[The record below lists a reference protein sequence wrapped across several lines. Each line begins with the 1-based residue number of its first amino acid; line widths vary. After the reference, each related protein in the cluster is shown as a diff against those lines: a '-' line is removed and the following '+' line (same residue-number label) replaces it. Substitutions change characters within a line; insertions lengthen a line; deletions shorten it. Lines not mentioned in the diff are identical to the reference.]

1 MFGILELCHNYFGA
15 VFGCLLVCTLDYR
28 YYDVGQFLLQLMSA
42 IKTGEVANVRMGS
55 IVQAQ
60 REPPPKI
67 SVDRSG
73 GGL

>member
-1 MFGILELCHNYFGA
+1 MHLARDQRRLFNLI
-15 VFGCLLVCTLDYR
+15 TTSS
-28 YYDVGQFLLQLMSA
+28 FLFQLMSA

-55 IVQAQ
+55 IVQQTQ
-60 REPPPKI
+60 RKPPPKI